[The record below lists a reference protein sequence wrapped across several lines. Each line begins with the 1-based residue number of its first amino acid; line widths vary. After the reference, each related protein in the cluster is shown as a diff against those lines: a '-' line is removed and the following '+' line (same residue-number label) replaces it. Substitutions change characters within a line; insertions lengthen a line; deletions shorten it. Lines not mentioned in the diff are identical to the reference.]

1 MLPAHLSVSF
11 PLITFAVELIWQNNG
26 GTKDKLPDIVKFRM
40 WVQKKIKRSALCAT
54 EKVVPGTQLF
64 CFLPLSKQPGNMEM
78 SL

>member
-11 PLITFAVELIWQNNG
+11 PLITSAFEIIWQNNG

-40 WVQKKIKRSALCAT
+40 WVQKKEIRIVWHY
-54 EKVVPGTQLF
+54 EKVVPGAQLF
-64 CFLPLSKQPGNMEM
+64 CFLPLSKQIGKMER